1 MKLRKRKTS
10 FIGGQ
15 GMKIREVSD
24 HYNVSL
30 STLRDYEKI
39 GFFDDVERVNGVR
52 EYCDRDIERLSLILS
67 LKKIG
72 LIDSEILDYI
82 HLEALGD
89 QTKRERVNLLKT
101 HRQQLLDQVHQKQ
114 KSIDQ
119 IDCMIYEI
127 LGCCRK
133 DGGYE
138 R

>member
-1 MKLRKRKTS
+1 MKRL
-10 FIGGQ
+10 
-15 GMKIREVSD
+15 V
-24 HYNVSL
+24 
-30 STLRDYEKI
+30 
-39 GFFDDVERVNGVR
+39 FFDDVERINGVR

-72 LIDSEILDYI
+72 LMDSEILDYI

-133 DGGYE
+133 DEGYE